1 MYQENEIKLEVK
13 LKAVLA
19 KNKKISG
26 QLSKASKAIE
36 QANQI
41 KEKLERTQDL
51 YGKDIFVNFGVGWAT
66 YRPIDG
72 LPYIER
78 NGQKILPTEG
88 MSAKNGDTLYD
99 GDGNKRFHW
108 LSDYESSILDHY
120 NNLSS

>member
-108 LSDYESSILDHY
+108 LSDMKAQF
-120 NNLSS
+120 